1 MQHTESVDSPV
12 KVLINVVEMSTMG
25 LIQFID
31 CVCVCETAVA
41 WSEAGEKLFGYGPV
55 MVCGQA

>member
-25 LIQFID
+25 LIQSID
-31 CVCVCETAVA
+31 SVCVCETAVA
-41 WSEAGEKLFGYGPV
+41 WNEAGEKLSGYGLV